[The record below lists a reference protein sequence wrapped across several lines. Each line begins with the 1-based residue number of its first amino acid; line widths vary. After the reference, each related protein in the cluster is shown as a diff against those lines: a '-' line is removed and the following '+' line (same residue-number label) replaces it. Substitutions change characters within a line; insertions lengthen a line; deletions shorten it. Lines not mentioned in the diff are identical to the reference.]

1 MWKSFCFKSL
11 KYFKEIRILVIG
23 DEEMLYI
30 DIDIIKIIIQLKVYS
45 IRLVRGRDFLIIIK
59 LDLMKWRQRKKFR

>member
-1 MWKSFCFKSL
+1 L
-11 KYFKEIRILVIG
+11 AIG

-30 DIDIIKIIIQLKVYS
+30 DIDIIKITIQLKAHS

-59 LDLMKWRQRKKFR
+59 LDLMKWRQRKKSR